1 MTKTRKIAAIASM
14 MVVLLTAATGWVVA
28 PRASHEIVLA
38 PVQGAQ
44 R

>member
-1 MTKTRKIAAIASM
+1 MTKTRKIAAIASTM
-14 MVVLLTAATGWVVA
+14 AVLLTAATGWVMA

-38 PVQGAQ
+38 PVNGAQ